1 MRQRALPYPR
11 LRSGRRTRLGADMSE
26 SEKLHDRSL
35 RFHWRAPPDL
45 ARSLDLP
52 QLPKRL
58 ERVQNSLLAEAILA
72 SESHEWVSYSRNY
85 NFYKGGHRYRGTDF
99 TYRSVVSTADR
110 LHAAGVIENFV
121 VPPGNLGWQSSF
133 RAPPKLMNAWREL
146 SDRLTHEIGETI
158 ILRDEN
164 GKSIDY
170 DDNRFTRRVR
180 AEIIRLNERLAAV
193 VIHVPGERR
202 GHYVMVGES
211 YVLPVPG
218 NPLRRIFGRGNFNM
232 GGRAYGWWQNIPKT
246 ARAQMTINGEPVEEA
261 DYSAM
266 HATILY
272 NLVGVRFIGDPYD
285 LAGYDRDE
293 AKLAFNI
300 ALNAANKWV
309 AIGALANRLNKP
321 NTYCADLLKAIRA
334 KHKPIERYFCAD
346 AGISLMNADSEL
358 ILSAVKAVN
367 ATGNVA
373 LPVHDA
379 LIIPSRIAGL
389 ALAKMVEAFEQKFGR
404 LSPCNVKVKP

>member
-1 MRQRALPYPR
+1 MAYPWDDPV
-11 LRSGRRTRLGADMSE
+11 S
-26 SEKLHDRSL
+26 HDRSL

-52 QLPKRL
+52 HLPKRL
-58 ERVQNSLLAEAILA
+58 GRVQNSILAEGILA
-72 SESHEWVSYSRNY
+72 SESNQWVAYSRNME
-85 NFYKGGHRYRGTDF
+85 FYRNGHRYRGTDF
-99 TYRSVVSTADR
+99 SYRSVVSTVDR
-110 LHAAGVIENFV
+110 LDAAGSIESFV
-121 VPPGNLGWQSSF
+121 VPPGNFGWQSSF
-133 RAPPKLMNAWREL
+133 RATPKLMDAWRKL
-146 SDRLTHEIGETI
+146 GDMLTHEIGEPI
-158 ILRDEN
+158 ILRDNN

-180 AEIIRLNERLAAV
+180 AEIVRFNETLAPV
-193 VIHVPGERR
+193 VIHVPGEQR
-202 GHYVMVGES
+202 GHHIMVGES

-218 NPLRRIFGRGNFNM
+218 NPLRRIYGRGSFSM
-232 GGRAYGWWQNIPKT
+232 GGRAYGWWQNIPKG
-246 ARAQMTINGEPVEEA
+246 ARAQMTINGESVAEA

-272 NLVGVRFIGDPYD
+272 NVVGVCFIGDPYD

-309 AIGALANRLNKP
+309 AIGALANRLGKDK
-321 NTYCADLLKAIRA
+321 TYCADLLNAIRA

-346 AGISLMNADSEL
+346 AGISLMNSDSEL

-379 LIIPSRIAGL
+379 LIIEGRIASL
-389 ALAKMVEAFEQKFGR
+389 AQAKMVDAFESKFGR

>member
-1 MRQRALPYPR
+1 
-11 LRSGRRTRLGADMSE
+11 
-26 SEKLHDRSL
+26 
-35 RFHWRAPPDL
+35 
-45 ARSLDLP
+45 
-52 QLPKRL
+52 
-58 ERVQNSLLAEAILA
+58 
-72 SESHEWVSYSRNY
+72 
-85 NFYKGGHRYRGTDF
+85 
-99 TYRSVVSTADR
+99 
-110 LHAAGVIENFV
+110 VIENFV

-133 RAPPKLMNAWREL
+133 RATPKLMNAWREL
-146 SDRLTHEIGETI
+146 GDRLSHEIGETI
-158 ILRDEN
+158 ILRDDN

-180 AEIIRLNERLAAV
+180 AEIVRLNETLAAV
-193 VIHVPGERR
+193 VIHVPGEQR
-202 GHYVMVGES
+202 GHYIVIGES

-218 NPLRRIFGRGNFNM
+218 NPLRRIYGRGSFSM
-232 GGRAYGWWQNIPKT
+232 GGRAYGWWQNVPKI
-246 ARAQMTINGEPVEEA
+246 ARAQMTINGEPVAEA

-266 HATILY
+266 HATMLY

-285 LAGYDRDE
+285 LAGYDRNE

-309 AIGALANRLNKP
+309 AIVALANRLDKP

-334 KHKPIERYFCAD
+334 KHKPIEHYFCSD

-367 ATGNVA
+367 ATGDVA

-379 LIIPSRIAGL
+379 LIIPSRIAHL
-389 ALAKMVEAFEQKFGR
+389 AQAKMVESFERKFGR
-404 LSPCNVKVKP
+404 LSPCNVKVKL

>member
-1 MRQRALPYPR
+1 MTNTDRAYEAQEQF
-11 LRSGRRTRLGADMSE
+11 SIDDD
-26 SEKLHDRSL
+26 KLNDRSL
-35 RFHWRAPPDL
+35 GFHWRAPPDL

-52 QLPKRL
+52 QLPRRL
-58 ERVQNSLLAEAILA
+58 ERVQNSFLAEAVLA
-72 SESHEWVSYSRNY
+72 SESHKWVSYSRRCK
-85 NFYKGGHRYRGTDF
+85 FYSEGRRYRSTDF
-99 TYRSVVSTADR
+99 TYRSVISTADR
-110 LHAAGVIENFV
+110 LHTAGAIENFV

-133 RAPPKLMNAWREL
+133 RATPALMNAWHEL
-146 SDRLTHEIGETI
+146 GDRLSHEIGEPI
-158 ILRDEN
+158 ILRDKN

-180 AEIIRLNERLAAV
+180 AEIIRINETLAAV
-193 VIHVPGERR
+193 VIHVPGEQR
-202 GHYVMVGES
+202 GHYIMVGES

-218 NPLRRIFGRGNFNM
+218 NPLWRIYGRGSFSM
-232 GGRAYGWWQNIPKT
+232 GGRAYAWWQNVPKI
-246 ARAQMTINGEPVEEA
+246 ARSQMTINGEPVAEA

-272 NLVGVRFIGDPYD
+272 NVVGVCFVGDPYD

-309 AIGALANRLNKP
+309 AIGALANRLGKD
-321 NTYCADLLKAIRA
+321 NTYCATLLKAIRA

-358 ILSAVKAVN
+358 ILSAVEAVN
-367 ATGNVA
+367 TTGNVA

-379 LIIPSRIAGL
+379 LIIPSRIANL
-389 ALAKMVEAFEQKFGR
+389 AQAKMVESFERKFGR
-404 LSPCNVKVKP
+404 VSPCNVKIKL